1 MRWTV
6 FSALGVILP
15 QVLVKVPV
23 IGDQKYFCHLT
34 HAHFVARSW
43 EDSPRK
49 GISWTQLAFRQPSFS
64 RLSSKPRCPITFGLC
79 SFCSSFPQRSAEMAP
94 GSKVGQELILL
105 NHRSE
110 HVVQL
115 PTDETSRKHFLPP
128 VHASLS
134 QRDKGKADGL
144 APWRGK
150 YPGTARP
157 GQGHGDGEDF

>member
-1 MRWTV
+1 
-6 FSALGVILP
+6 
-15 QVLVKVPV
+15 
-23 IGDQKYFCHLT
+23 
-34 HAHFVARSW
+34 
-43 EDSPRK
+43 
-49 GISWTQLAFRQPSFS
+49 
-64 RLSSKPRCPITFGLC
+64 
-79 SFCSSFPQRSAEMAP
+79 MAP

-150 YPGTARP
+150 YPGTAGA
-157 GQGHGDGEDF
+157 GQGNGDGEDF

>member
-1 MRWTV
+1 MLISWLDPWKTLKKGDILDSAG
-6 FSALGVILP
+6 FPSALLFQALLQAQVPHHFWPLFLLLQLP
-15 QVLVKVPV
+15 P
-23 IGDQKYFCHLT
+23 T
-34 HAHFVARSW
+34 
-43 EDSPRK
+43 
-49 GISWTQLAFRQPSFS
+49 
-64 RLSSKPRCPITFGLC
+64 
-79 SFCSSFPQRSAEMAP
+79 EMAP

-144 APWRGK
+144 APERGK
-150 YPGTARP
+150 YPWAAGA
-157 GQGHGDGEDF
+157 GQGNGDGKDF